1 MKRIT
6 YSEEL
11 ARSIQN
17 WGEQDPR
24 IHNAEMKRWRKVWG
38 IRARLEYLR
47 GELAAERVSYGE
59 LAELQSLAEYI
70 PVGDTQLREAA
81 GLCEAHNKL
90 TCSECE
96 V

>member
-17 WGEQDPR
+17 WGEQDTR
-24 IHNAEMKRWRKVWG
+24 IHNAEMKRWR
-38 IRARLEYLR
+38 ARWDRLAYLR
-47 GELAAERVSYGE
+47 GEIETERISYGE
-59 LAELQSLAEYI
+59 LAELQSLAAYI
-70 PVGDTQLREAA
+70 PVDDVILREAA

-90 TCSECE
+90 TCSQCE
-96 V
+96 L